1 MESLPKLDTGEFCLI
16 FRDMSNHPTYDISH
30 MAEMFKALSNPN
42 RLKRFLKL
50 AECCVVKGGCVA
62 GDGNGACVGDLS
74 REVDV
79 VASTVSHHIKE
90 LQRAGLIVCE
100 RRGQNILC
108 FIDRSILDALA
119 RFFDRSTESKRSECC

>member
-1 MESLPKLDTGEFCLI
+1 
-16 FRDMSNHPTYDISH
+16 

-42 RLKRFLKL
+42 RLKLFLKL
-50 AECCVVKGGCVA
+50 AECCTIEGSCVA

-79 VASTVSHHIKE
+79 VPSTVSHHIKE

-108 FIDRSILDALA
+108 SIDHSVLEALA
-119 RFFDRSTESKRSECC
+119 GFFDRPAEPQRSECC